1 MSLNRSLT
9 RLAAQIGIEAQRP
22 EWQAWLSSARGSSPV
37 NAPKPPG
44 PLRSAGISPDTPF
57 CNLLRYVIRKG
68 WQPLWDEMPEGTN
81 GATTCH
87 VGNNDQGWQLGL
99 PTTIS
104 INSELSSLAALQT
117 LSHEILHALACDG
130 NALCSRLGHDQKEAA
145 AFAACDAMGLADLS
159 FSAGF
164 VLQHGQDR
172 VLERIEVPDVANAAK
187 LVLGVLRGS
196 PAS

>member
-1 MSLNRSLT
+1 MALVGPRQLPSECAET
-9 RLAAQIGIEAQRP
+9 A
-22 EWQAWLSSARGSSPV
+22 
-37 NAPKPPG
+37 G

-57 CNLLRYVIRKG
+57 CNLLRYGISKG
-68 WQPLWDEMPEGTN
+68 WQLLWDEMPEGTN

-87 VGNNDQGWQLGL
+87 VGSNDQAWQLEL

-117 LSHEILHALACDG
+117 LRHEILHALACDG

-159 FSAGF
+159 FSPGF
-164 VLQHGQDR
+164 VL
-172 VLERIEVPDVANAAK
+172 
-187 LVLGVLRGS
+187 
-196 PAS
+196 